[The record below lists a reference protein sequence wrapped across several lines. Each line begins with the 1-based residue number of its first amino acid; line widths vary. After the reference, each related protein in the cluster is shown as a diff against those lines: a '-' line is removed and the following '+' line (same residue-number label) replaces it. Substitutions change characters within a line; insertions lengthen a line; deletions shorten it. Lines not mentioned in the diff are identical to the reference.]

1 MPGRMA
7 DALLYLYDE
16 IFQQAK
22 FPMILTRF
30 ELAELSAMSRESA
43 VKVLRDFQKEGL
55 LRISD
60 HEMEILDLEALHK
73 ISRVG

>member
-1 MPGRMA
+1 MA
-7 DALLYLYDE
+7 DTLLYLHKD
-16 IFQQAK
+16 IFLQPK
-22 FPMILTRF
+22 FPMTLSRF

-73 ISRVG
+73 ISLVG